1 MDKRQ
6 GRQARLEIGMVVV
19 RTPQTIFEEEHGKE
33 IRRPR
38 QGQVDY
44 IHPLGR
50 FHIVAFRVRG
60 KQTFSRP
67 RPPRSTTGHTPA
79 ACLHIA

>member
-6 GRQARLEIGMVVV
+6 GRPARLEIGMVAG
-19 RTPQTIFEEEHGKE
+19 RTPKTIFEEEHGKE

-60 KQTFSRP
+60 KIIKETFQGVEVSQ
-67 RPPRSTTGHTPA
+67 
-79 ACLHIA
+79 

>member
-1 MDKRQ
+1 MGKSQ
-6 GRQARLEIGMVVV
+6 GSPARLEIGTVDG
-19 RTPQTIFEEEHGKE
+19 RTPQATFEEEHGKE

-60 KQTFSRP
+60 KIIKETFQGVEVSQ
-67 RPPRSTTGHTPA
+67 
-79 ACLHIA
+79 

>member
-6 GRQARLEIGMVVV
+6 GRPARLEIGMVVV

-44 IHPLGR
+44 
-50 FHIVAFRVRG
+50 
-60 KQTFSRP
+60 TCS
-67 RPPRSTTGHTPA
+67 STTWRESAA
-79 ACLHIA
+79 ACWSAAMMCWRGSCGRRRLDPHT

>member
-1 MDKRQ
+1 MNGKPR
-6 GRQARLEIGMVVV
+6 RTARLEIGLEVV

-38 QGQVDY
+38 QGRVDY

-60 KQTFSRP
+60 KIIKETFR
-67 RPPRSTTGHTPA
+67 GVEV
-79 ACLHIA
+79 